1 MCLYGAITNPCSFAI
16 QYVTQGGPPPAP
28 SDATVIKAIIV
39 VQSFLYI
46 AWYFVFSVLGNFNY
60 FFYAAHLLDVAV
72 CFKTLGTILQSVTHN
87 GKQVSQQLSVPGGLV
102 KRRDSYIVS
111 SYRET

>member
-1 MCLYGAITNPCSFAI
+1 MRFAHGGRGASLLSWIALLI
-16 QYVTQGGPPPAP
+16 GMLR
-28 SDATVIKAIIV
+28 

-87 GKQVSQQLSVPGGLV
+87 GKQASFTA
-102 KRRDSYIVS
+102 S
-111 SYRET
+111 SCRV

>member
-1 MCLYGAITNPCSFAI
+1 MCECYNAADRSCYNR
-16 QYVTQGGPPPAP
+16 
-28 SDATVIKAIIV
+28 ATIVAGIV

-87 GKQVSQQLSVPGGLV
+87 GKQASRQLSGCNS
-102 KRRDSYIVS
+102 D
-111 SYRET
+111 RER

>member
-1 MCLYGAITNPCSFAI
+1 MGCWRL
-16 QYVTQGGPPPAP
+16 
-28 SDATVIKAIIV
+28 
-39 VQSFLYI
+39 QSFLYI

-87 GKQVSQQLSVPGGLV
+87 GKQVGYSHSDSQRHYTRLTPV
-102 KRRDSYIVS
+102 
-111 SYRET
+111 